1 MTNSNYPQT
10 GIIILAAGNSSRLG
24 QAKQLLDF
32 KGEKLLQIAIDIAE
46 DSLSDVNL
54 VVLGAYKEQIKNE
67 IDFQSCEI
75 VTNENWSK
83 GLSSSMKVGLSAMIE
98 NYAVD
103 QILIM
108 LSDQPF
114 VTKEL
119 LNLMIKTQLESRK
132 GIVACRYGDTLGVPV
147 LYTKKY
153 FEELMQLKEKEGA
166 KKVIFNHLE
175 DCEIIVF
182 ERGKIDI
189 DTQEDYDQL
198 LGKKA

>member
-1 MTNSNYPQT
+1 MTKFIYPKT

-24 QAKQLLDF
+24 RAKQLLDF
-32 KGEKLLQIAIDIAE
+32 EGEKLLQIAIDVAE
-46 DSLSDVNL
+46 DSLSNANM
-54 VVLGAYKEQIKNE
+54 VVLGAYEDEIKKS
-67 IDFQSCEI
+67 IDFQTSEMI
-75 VTNENWSK
+75 INENWSA

-98 NYAVD
+98 NHAVD

-114 VTKEL
+114 VNKEL
-119 LNLMIKTQLESRK
+119 LDLIINKQLESRK

-147 LYTKKY
+147 LYTKKF

-166 KKVIFNHLE
+166 KKVIFNHLD
-175 DCEIIVF
+175 DCEIVDF
-182 ERGKIDI
+182 DQGKIDI
-189 DTQEDYDQL
+189 DTQEDYDDL

>member
-24 QAKQLLDF
+24 HAKQLLDF
-32 KGEKLLQIAIDIAE
+32 KGVKLLQIAIDIAE
-46 DSLSDVNL
+46 ESLSCVNL
-54 VVLGAYKEQIKNE
+54 VVLGAYKDEIKRN
-67 IDFQSCEI
+67 INFQSCKI
-75 VTNENWSK
+75 IINENWSA

-98 NYAVD
+98 NHAVD
-103 QILIM
+103 QIIIM

-114 VTKEL
+114 VNKEL
-119 LNLMIKTQLESRK
+119 VDLMIKTQLESGK

-147 LYTKKY
+147 LYTRKY
-153 FEELMQLKEKEGA
+153 FQELLQLKEKEGA

-175 DCEIIVF
+175 DCEIIDF
-182 ERGKIDI
+182 EHGKIDI
-189 DTQEDYDQL
+189 DTQEDYDNF

>member
-1 MTNSNYPQT
+1 MTKFIYPKT

-24 QAKQLLDF
+24 RAKQLLDF
-32 KGEKLLQIAIDIAE
+32 EGEKLLQIAIDMAE
-46 DSLSDVNL
+46 DSLSNANM
-54 VVLGAYKEQIKNE
+54 VVLGAYKDEIKKS
-67 IDFQSCEI
+67 IDFQTSEI
-75 VTNENWSK
+75 IINENWSA

-98 NYAVD
+98 NHAVD

-114 VTKEL
+114 VNKEL
-119 LNLMIKTQLESRK
+119 LDLIINTQLESGK

-166 KKVIFNHLE
+166 KKVIFNHLD
-175 DCEIIVF
+175 DCEIVDF
-182 ERGKIDI
+182 DQGKTDI
-189 DTQEDYDQL
+189 DTQEDYDDL